1 METSFT
7 DTLFCSHSGSYF
19 SARCQGLKAD
29 LQRHDKSPSRSE
41 IAPSANVPHG
51 SGTHFCPSSD
61 KDRSRTFSFFFFSSL
76 FSWHSAGLETTCTK
90 SPFKKTGSEISS
102 LSRCHLSSH
111 WRDTPE
117 RRGGQKQNQTWLRY
131 VRCVRRRGTETQ
143 HWTKLRSDLLE
154 GPLRGRGRG
163 GFSD

>member
-61 KDRSRTFSFFFFSSL
+61 KDRSRTFSFFFFFFLSFFVTLCRFGNHLYKESIQENGVRNILSEQMPSL
-76 FSWHSAGLETTCTK
+76 QPLKGHSRETWRAKTK
-90 SPFKKTGSEISS
+90 PDVAQICAVCEEE
-102 LSRCHLSSH
+102 
-111 WRDTPE
+111 RD
-117 RRGGQKQNQTWLRY
+117 
-131 VRCVRRRGTETQ
+131 
-143 HWTKLRSDLLE
+143 
-154 GPLRGRGRG
+154 
-163 GFSD
+163 